1 MGLGL
6 RLAGFAT
13 CGTGKGKSHS
23 QPRTGRRNHHR
34 KHQGRHPRLLERPQT
49 EGRRRSDSVQPV
61 ERWDGIHHTRFGTGA
76 ESVFPNN

>member
-13 CGTGKGKSHS
+13 RGTGKGKSHS
-23 QPRTGRRNHHR
+23 QPRTGRRSNIR
-34 KHQGRHPRLLERPQT
+34 KRQRRHSGLLECSQT
-49 EGRRRSDSVQPV
+49 EGRRRSDFVQPV